1 MNKKL
6 IPDVAYEVDGDT
18 VTIEQGQV
26 EPSCVVLHK
35 IHIAHLVN
43 EMGAT
48 VGDLNASPQLIRHR
62 ESINE
67 MATDLYKMLSG
78 ISHFPPTSEESE
90 DVLLAA
96 ELVQKTGVALAM
108 WGDH

>member
-18 VTIEQGQV
+18 VTIEQGLS
-26 EPSCVVLHK
+26 EPVSVVLHK

-43 EMGAT
+43 EMGVT
-48 VGDLNASPQLIRHR
+48 VGEQEAGPQLMKYL
-62 ESINE
+62 ESIND
-67 MATDLYKMLSG
+67 MANDLYKMLSG

-90 DVLLAA
+90 DVMLAA
-96 ELVQKTGVALAM
+96 ELVQKTGVALAL